1 MNCTKAVGLTFE
13 QKCTFYSDSGGG
25 ASLYFLGKCCAT
37 IIMWYHITGLVPY
50 SSRSY
55 VRYK

>member
-55 VRYK
+55 V